1 MAKDI
6 WAKRIFDYELKGN
19 TIYVCV
25 YLYCNEQAFSYAMQK
40 MPYFVP
46 DNAYITPRNIDGVR
60 RLQIAGTDTDVTDL
74 NARLAEVETKIRGI
88 MRDNET
94 PIPRRRQLIKDMFYQ
109 DTINI
114 LINAKANQVGANGF

>member
-6 WAKRIFDYELKGN
+6 GAKRIFDYELKGN
-19 TIYVCV
+19 SIYVCA
-25 YLYCNEQAFSYAMQK
+25 YLYRTAQAASYAMQK

-46 DNAYITPRNIDGVR
+46 DNAYITPSNIDGVR
-60 RLQIAGTDTDVTDL
+60 RLQIAGTDTDVTAL

-94 PIPRRRQLIKDMFYQ
+94 PIPRRRQLIKDLFYQ
-109 DTINI
+109 DTINEAK
-114 LINAKANQVGANGF
+114 NAKAK

>member
-1 MAKDI
+1 MTKDI
-6 WAKRIFDYELKGN
+6 GAKKIFDYELKGN
-19 TIYVCV
+19 TIYVYV
-25 YLYCNEQAFSYAMQK
+25 YLYRSENVYSYATQK

-46 DNAYITPRNIDGVR
+46 DNAYITPRILDGVR
-60 RLQIAGTDTDVTDL
+60 RLQIAGTDEDVTAL

-109 DTINI
+109 DTINEA
-114 LINAKANQVGANGF
+114 INAKVKQVGANGF

>member
-1 MAKDI
+1 MKDI
-6 WAKRIFDYELKGN
+6 GAKRIFDYELKGN

-25 YLYCNEQAFSYAMQK
+25 YLYRSEQVCSYAMQK

-60 RLQIAGTDTDVTDL
+60 RLQIAGTNTDVTAL

-109 DTINI
+109 DTINAA
-114 LINAKANQVGANGF
+114 INAKAEQVGANGF

>member
-1 MAKDI
+1 MKDI
-6 WAKRIFDYELKGN
+6 GAKRIFDYELKGN

-25 YLYCNEQAFSYAMQK
+25 YLYRNEQVCSYAMQK

-46 DNAYITPRNIDGVR
+46 DNAYIAPRNIDGVR
-60 RLQIAGTDTDVTDL
+60 RLQIAGTDTDVTAL

-109 DTINI
+109 DTINAA
-114 LINAKANQVGANGF
+114 INAKAEQVGANGF

>member
-6 WAKRIFDYELKGN
+6 GAKRIFDYELKGN
-19 TIYVCV
+19 SIYVCV
-25 YLYCNEQAFSYAMQK
+25 YLYRNEQVCSYAMQK

-46 DNAYITPRNIDGVR
+46 DNAYITPSNIDGVR
-60 RLQIAGTDTDVTDL
+60 RLQIAGTDTDVTAL

-94 PIPRRRQLIKDMFYQ
+94 PIPRRRQLIKDLFYQ
-109 DTINI
+109 DTINEAK
-114 LINAKANQVGANGF
+114 NAKAK

>member
-1 MAKDI
+1 MKDI
-6 WAKRIFDYELKGN
+6 GAKRIFDYEIKGN

-25 YLYCNEQAFSYAMQK
+25 YLYRNEQVCSYAMQK

-46 DNAYITPRNIDGVR
+46 DNAYITPRILDGVR
-60 RLQIAGTDTDVTDL
+60 RLQIAGTDTDVTAL

-114 LINAKANQVGANGF
+114 VINAKAEQVGANGF